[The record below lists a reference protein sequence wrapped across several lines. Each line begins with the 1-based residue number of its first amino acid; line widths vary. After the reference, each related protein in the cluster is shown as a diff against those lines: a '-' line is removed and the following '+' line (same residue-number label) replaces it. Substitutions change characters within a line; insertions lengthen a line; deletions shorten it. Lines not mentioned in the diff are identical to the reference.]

1 MIVKNGGDD
10 LRLCLQSVAGLVSQ
24 IVLADTGSSDNTLA
38 IAAEFGATVV
48 SFPWTNHFADARNAA
63 LEPITTD
70 WVLVLDA
77 DEELSPEAACAIP
90 ALLQNSQGVGGYL
103 LSIRNY
109 LPERNV
115 QFRSSTSVPNHDQIP
130 RARHALSWAEH
141 ELCRLF
147 RRDPAIRYMGR
158 VHEVVEYAIVR
169 SGLRVEHSG
178 LSILHFGQ
186 FANPEVHA
194 RKALLYRDL
203 GRAKVDEEP
212 RNAMAWFELGGI
224 ELSRFNNQPVAM
236 KCLQTAV
243 ALEARLLDAWILLF
257 YLHDSRGEYDLAFGV
272 YSSLAAMNAIIP
284 FNIVQRCG
292 DYLHDRGQLDEARN
306 CYGQALNQATAYP
319 DGTTQSDRW
328 AVESKLGYTEVRLGL
343 RDGLQKLT
351 RAAAEAPAIKE
362 NHDRLIKAFLA
373 LGELEP
379 AADAAESAV
388 ASCLD
393 MKLYLLAAT
402 LRIQLQQSS
411 KARAILDQ
419 GRQHFSTSN
428 DYELAALR
436 LLHTNDKREG
446 AAGSSTHS
454 VLVV

>member
-1 MIVKNGGDD
+1 MIVKNGGND

-24 IVLADTGSSDNTLA
+24 IVLADTGSTDNTLA
-38 IAAEFGATVV
+38 IAKEFGATVV
-48 SFPWTNHFADARNAA
+48 PFPWTNNFAEARNAA

-77 DEELSPEAACAIP
+77 DEELSPEAVSAIP
-90 ALLQNSQGVGGYL
+90 ALLRNSQGVGGYL
-103 LSIRNY
+103 LRIRNY
-109 LPERNV
+109 LPERHV
-115 QFRSSTSVPNHDQIP
+115 QFRSSTSVPNKDQIP

-147 RRDPAIRYMGR
+147 KRDPAIRYMGR
-158 VHEVVEYAIVR
+158 VHEVVEHAIVR
-169 SGLRVEHSG
+169 SGLRVEHSE

-186 FANPEVHA
+186 LANPEVHA

-203 GRAKVDEEP
+203 GRAKVEEEP

-236 KCLQTAV
+236 QCLQTAV

-257 YLHDSRGEYDLAFGV
+257 YLHDSRGEYDLAFAV
-272 YSSLAAMNAIIP
+272 YSRLVAMNAMIP

-292 DYLHDRGQLDEARN
+292 DYLHDRGQLDKARN
-306 CYGQALNQATAYP
+306 CYRQALDQAAAYP
-319 DGTTQSDRW
+319 DGSTQNDLW

-343 RDGLQKLT
+343 RNGLQKLT
-351 RAAAEAPAIKE
+351 RAAAEAPAVKE
-362 NHDRLIKAFLA
+362 NHTRLIKAFLA
-373 LGELEP
+373 LDDLEP

-388 ASCLD
+388 ASCRD

-402 LRIQLQQSS
+402 LRIQLQQPS
-411 KARAILDQ
+411 KARALLDQ
-419 GRQHFSTSN
+419 GRQHFSSSD
-428 DYELAALR
+428 DYERAASR
-436 LLHTNDKREG
+436 LSG
-446 AAGSSTHS
+446 G
-454 VLVV
+454 